1 MTSLLKV
8 FFLVT
13 VFSVVSSCSKLL
25 QNVSLTLDGKDRI
38 SQEEFTVIEKTLTLA
53 EAKSQKS
60 SPYNRQVMQDNI
72 GKNSRLL
79 PEFEAL
85 KSQFPES
92 QVPPKYT
99 LGKGDTLT
107 FLKLIENSNMRIG
120 EKPTWPAENE
130 NVAYQLGIGDTLDF
144 KKLMENSS
152 RANFQNTS
160 WPKKDNENPYV
171 LGLGD
176 QITLVQVNENS
187 SAFSGISREELSED
201 GMKALRS
208 NKDDIIRTTGRIGSD
223 GSVLLLEVGR
233 LNAFG
238 KTINSLRSEVRNI
251 FIRNGISPKFQLDIS
266 GFNSQRA
273 YLTVNSKSPNKEEQP
288 SAAEGVIPL
297 TDQPLTLRELL
308 SRSSVSM
315 KPGVNTSIKIQRNN
329 VTYSVGLNDVFEA
342 GSPKVIIKDKDHI
355 FVDESVSKPYSY
367 TVKIG
372 QDGYVVLPNIGK
384 IKVDGKSI
392 EKVEK
397 EVRELSKNKD
407 NFWQDFTVDISGF
420 NSQRAY
426 LTVNSKSPN
435 KEEQPSAAEG
445 VIPLTDQPL
454 TLRELL
460 SRSSVSMKPGVNTS
474 IKIQRNNV
482 TYSVGLNDVFEA
494 GSPKVIIKDKDHI
507 FVDESVSK
515 PYSYTVKI
523 GQDGYVVLPNIGKIK
538 VDGKSIEK
546 VEKEVRELSKNKDN
560 FWQDFT
566 VDISGFNS
574 QRAIITIIENHTRES
589 KEPRSKV
596 VTIKNTPMRLDEVLT
611 NAGVTT
617 QKGKITKI
625 QLLREDKIMS
635 FSFENLLKDANKEV
649 FLRKNDRVIVE
660 ELTYKQAK
668 IFILG
673 AGLDPKI
680 FNISPSNRETLADAL
695 FTENGAVSSI
705 DANRSEVYLLRGDDP
720 VIAYH
725 LNALSTSRLIVAEAM
740 ELRPNDILFVSEQP
754 LSSFNR
760 VLERIFPLRS
770 LISNTSSN

>member
-384 IKVDGKSI
+384 IKVG
-392 EKVEK
+392 
-397 EVRELSKNKD
+397 
-407 NFWQDFTVDISGF
+407 
-420 NSQRAY
+420 
-426 LTVNSKSPN
+426 
-435 KEEQPSAAEG
+435 
-445 VIPLTDQPL
+445 
-454 TLRELL
+454 
-460 SRSSVSMKPGVNTS
+460 
-474 IKIQRNNV
+474 
-482 TYSVGLNDVFEA
+482 
-494 GSPKVIIKDKDHI
+494 
-507 FVDESVSK
+507 
-515 PYSYTVKI
+515 
-523 GQDGYVVLPNIGKIK
+523 
-538 VDGKSIEK
+538 GKSIEK

>member
-420 NSQRAY
+420 NSQRA
-426 LTVNSKSPN
+426 
-435 KEEQPSAAEG
+435 
-445 VIPLTDQPL
+445 
-454 TLRELL
+454 
-460 SRSSVSMKPGVNTS
+460 
-474 IKIQRNNV
+474 
-482 TYSVGLNDVFEA
+482 
-494 GSPKVIIKDKDHI
+494 
-507 FVDESVSK
+507 
-515 PYSYTVKI
+515 
-523 GQDGYVVLPNIGKIK
+523 
-538 VDGKSIEK
+538 
-546 VEKEVRELSKNKDN
+546 
-560 FWQDFT
+560 
-566 VDISGFNS
+566 
-574 QRAIITIIENHTRES
+574 IITIIENHTRES